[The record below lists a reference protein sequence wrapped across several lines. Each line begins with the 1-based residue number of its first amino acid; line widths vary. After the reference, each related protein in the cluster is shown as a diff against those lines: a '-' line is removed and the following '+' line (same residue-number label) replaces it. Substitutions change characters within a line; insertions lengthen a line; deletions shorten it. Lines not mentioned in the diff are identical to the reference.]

1 MSNKTGKRTFTCIIC
16 PNGCTIETNTDGTGI
31 TVTGNKCEK
40 GEKYVKQEL
49 IDPRR
54 TIATTVLIDHAS
66 LPLCSVR
73 LTSAVPKK
81 AIMDVMREIRKI
93 HLTAPVHIG
102 QVVIHN
108 ICGYESDV
116 IVTKEM
122 PAVIE

>member
-1 MSNKTGKRTFTCIIC
+1 MNENKGKRTFTCIIC
-16 PNGCTIETNTDGTGI
+16 PNGCTIDTTINGEEI
-31 TVTGNKCEK
+31 TVAGNKCEK

-54 TIATTVLIDHAS
+54 TIATTVTIDHAE

-73 LTSAVPKK
+73 ITNAIPKK
-81 AIMDVMREIRKI
+81 AIMDVMKEIRKI

-102 QVVIHN
+102 QIVLHN
-108 ICGYESDV
+108 VCGYESDV

-122 PAVIE
+122 PAVK